1 MRARERETICEQYKK
16 AAEIVAATCGL
27 CYICEVYT
35 RLHRSKWNKM
45 EHFQV
50 WNANVQSTV
59 QLEKD
64 RNTDLLNTNAA
75 DLLV

>member
-1 MRARERETICEQYKK
+1 MRERETICKQYKK
-16 AAEIVAATCGL
+16 ATEIVAATCGL

-50 WNANVQSTV
+50 WNAKRTEYRSAG
-59 QLEKD
+59 K
-64 RNTDLLNTNAA
+64 RPKY
-75 DLLV
+75 